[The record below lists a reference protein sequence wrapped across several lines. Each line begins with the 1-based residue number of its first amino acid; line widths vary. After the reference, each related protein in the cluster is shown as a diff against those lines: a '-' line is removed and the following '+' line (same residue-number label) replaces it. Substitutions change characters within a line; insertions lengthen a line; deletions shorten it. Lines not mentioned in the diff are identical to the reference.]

1 MRVHALALA
10 RVCCD
15 RLRAL
20 FFFKKK
26 RVAQAIINGFKLHVA
41 LHKRTKRRQKAPQ
54 EGEERAA

>member
-10 RVCCD
+10 RVSD

>member
-1 MRVHALALA
+1 MHALALA
-10 RVCCD
+10 RVCD

-26 RVAQAIINGFKLHVA
+26 RVAQAIVNGFKLHVA

-54 EGEERAA
+54 EGEGMAA